1 MSWESAQMLQRN
13 ARLLIASALFL
24 VTGCGEGAIG
34 PQGPMG
40 TPGQDGDGGPRGPQG
55 PNGPPGPEGPI
66 GPQTIFLNEV
76 GRYIPS
82 PIRFNK
88 SAAEISAFDPGTR
101 QLFVVNGDTHMVDVL
116 DLSNPALPTKTGV
129 VDTSSIGASP
139 NSVAV
144 YNGTVVVAVERVDD
158 VDTSQQ
164 LPGVVAFYRTSDLN
178 LLGQAN
184 VGFLPDMLTFSPD
197 GNRILVANEGEP
209 NDSVTVNPEGSVSII
224 DVSGGFANPPVQ
236 TADFKSFNI
245 GGVRAEDYPPEIRTI
260 FPGVKRAQ
268 ELEPEYIAVS
278 PDSRTAY
285 VVLQE
290 HNALAIVDIPR
301 AEVTDILYL
310 GEKNFMI
317 PGNEFDASDQDSA
330 INITNWP
337 VFGLYQPDAIV
348 SFQAGNGRT
357 YLITA
362 NEGDAVD
369 YEGFSEELRVAEL
382 SLDPVAFQ
390 GAAALQLPTTLGR
403 LKTSSSFGVS
413 NVSKIYAYGGR
424 SFSIWDAQ
432 TGALIFDSGN
442 DLEVMTAVRLGLDFN
457 ASHTSNEGDARS
469 DDKGPEPEGVVVGEI
484 NSRIYA
490 FIGLERVGG
499 IVVYDITQPES
510 PAFVQYMNNRD
521 FSASQAD
528 LEAGMGGDLGPEGI
542 IFISAADSP
551 GPNPLLVVSYEVTG
565 TVTIYEIVTA
575 GI

>member
-144 YNGTVVVAVERVDD
+144 YNGTVVVAVERVAGD
-158 VDTSQQ
+158 DTSQQ

-317 PGNEFDASDQDSA
+317 PGNEFDASDQDLA

-348 SFQAGNGRT
+348 AFQAGNGRT

-362 NEGDAVD
+362 NEGDAVNYVD
-369 YEGFSEELRVAEL
+369 FSEECRVAEL
-382 SLDPVAFQ
+382 NLDTITFPNAQ
-390 GAAALQLPTTLGR
+390 GLKLQKNLGR
-403 LKTSSSFGVS
+403 LKTLCPAGED

-442 DLEVMTAVRLGLDFN
+442 ELEVMTAVRLGLDFN
-457 ASHTSNEGDARS
+457 ASHTSNEGDDRS